1 MAHQITV
8 TTTTMKNKANELKSL
23 NNKFKNQISSLRSSE
38 SSLNSM
44 WDGEANDA
52 FHKAFNNDM
61 IQLNNF
67 FNAIE
72 QYIAKLNQIAQAYD
86 KAEKTNVS
94 TANTRKYK

>member
-8 TTTTMKNKANELKSL
+8 TPPTMKNKANELKSR
-23 NNKFKNQISSLRSSE
+23 NNKCKNQISSLRSAE

-72 QYIAKLNQIAQAYD
+72 QYIAKLNQIAQSYD
-86 KAEKTNVS
+86 KAERTNVS

>member
-8 TTTTMKNKANELKSL
+8 TTTQIKNKANELKSL
-23 NNKFKNQISSLRSSE
+23 NSKFKNQINSLRSSE

-52 FHKAFNNDM
+52 FHKAFNSDM
-61 IQLNNF
+61 TQLNNF
-67 FNAIE
+67 YNAIE
-72 QYIAKLNQIAQAYD
+72 QYISKLNQIAQAYD

>member
-1 MAHQITV
+1 MSDFKV
-8 TTTTMKNKANELKSL
+8 TPSVLKSNADTLTDL
-23 NNKFKNQISSLRSSE
+23 NARFKGSVDSLVTSE
-38 SSLNSM
+38 GALNAM

-61 IQLNNF
+61 IQLHNF